1 MTINKQIAAYI
12 EKAASLAADCLNT
25 TLSEFANR
33 ECGTFVKWREK
44 YIKDYTA
51 THLYDDISDKVV
63 EKVRRIVKE
72 NLRTDDPVFIE
83 HTVHTIIY
91 ISMRK
96 AAEQAMGEN
105 NEQA

>member
-1 MTINKQIAAYI
+1 MTVNKQIAAYI
-12 EKAASLAADCLNT
+12 EKATSSAADCLNA

-33 ECGTFVKWREK
+33 ECGTFAKWREK

-51 THLYDDISDKVV
+51 THLYDDISDNVV
-63 EKVRRIVKE
+63 GKVRRIVKE
-72 NLRTDDPVFIE
+72 NLGTEDPVFVE

-96 AAEQAMGEN
+96 AAEHATGEN
-105 NEQA
+105 DEQA